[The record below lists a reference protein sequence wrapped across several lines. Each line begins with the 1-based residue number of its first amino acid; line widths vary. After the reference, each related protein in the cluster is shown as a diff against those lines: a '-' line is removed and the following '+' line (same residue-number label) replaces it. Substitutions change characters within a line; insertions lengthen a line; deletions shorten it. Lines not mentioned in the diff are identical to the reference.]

1 MKKLHPQT
9 TQFEL
14 LSFNFVWS
22 DEIKREIIILNK
34 KKASREEDIPV
45 NVLKDVIDTYLPIL
59 SKVINS
65 SFEQNEFPA
74 ELKLSYVVPIYKKRP
89 S

>member
-1 MKKLHPQT
+1 MKKLRPQT

-14 LSFNFVWS
+14 LTFTFVSS

-34 KKASREEDIPV
+34 KKTSREEDIPV

-65 SFEQNEFPA
+65 SFE
-74 ELKLSYVVPIYKKRP
+74 
-89 S
+89 

>member
-1 MKKLHPQT
+1 MKKLRPQT

-14 LSFNFVWS
+14 LTFNFVWS

>member
-1 MKKLHPQT
+1 MKKLRPQT
-9 TQFEL
+9 TQFKL
-14 LSFNFVWS
+14 LTFNFVSS
-22 DEIKREIIILNK
+22 DEIIREIIILNK

>member
-1 MKKLHPQT
+1 MKKLRPQT
-9 TQFEL
+9 TQFEFL
-14 LSFNFVWS
+14 TFNFVWS

-45 NVLKDVIDTYLPIL
+45 IVLKDVIDTYLPIL

>member
-9 TQFEL
+9 TQFKL
-14 LSFNFVWS
+14 LTFNFVSS
-22 DEIKREIIILNK
+22 DEIIREIIILNK

>member
-14 LSFNFVWS
+14 LTFNFVWS

-34 KKASREEDIPV
+34 KKASREEDIP
-45 NVLKDVIDTYLPIL
+45 VLKDVIDTYLPIL

>member
-1 MKKLHPQT
+1 MKKLRPLT
-9 TQFEL
+9 TQFIL
-14 LSFNFVWS
+14 LTFNFVSS
-22 DEIKREIIILNK
+22 DEIIREIIILNK

>member
-1 MKKLHPQT
+1 MKKLRPQT

-14 LSFNFVWS
+14 LTFNFVWS

-34 KKASREEDIPV
+34 KKASREEDIP
-45 NVLKDVIDTYLPIL
+45 VLKDVIDTYLPIL